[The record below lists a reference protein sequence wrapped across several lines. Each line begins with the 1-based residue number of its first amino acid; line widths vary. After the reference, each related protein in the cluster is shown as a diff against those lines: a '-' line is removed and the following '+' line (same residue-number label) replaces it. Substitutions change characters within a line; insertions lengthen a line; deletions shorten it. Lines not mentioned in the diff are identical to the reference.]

1 MLSCSQSSVSD
12 FNLVIANAFTT
23 FGGVLRKMRVSFR
36 ISFCFEQ
43 PNAFVSTKEN
53 VQKHIAS
60 VLEQTMCC
68 FANVFTAM

>member
-1 MLSCSQSSVSD
+1 MLSPSQSSVSV

-23 FGGVLRKMRVSFR
+23 FRGVLQQMRVSFC

-43 PNAFVSTKEN
+43 PNTFVSTIEN

-60 VLEQTMCC
+60 VL
-68 FANVFTAM
+68 